1 MHRDFRLPMA
11 TNSRQYESMDNVV
24 YRRPSS
30 TPIDDELDISVIDD
44 DNDTTQSDLMQ
55 TRKY

>member
-1 MHRDFRLPMA
+1 MYRDFRLTMA

-24 YRRPSS
+24 YRRVSS
-30 TPIDDELDISVIDD
+30 TPIDELDISQIYDD
-44 DNDTTQSDLMQ
+44 SDVTQSDLMQ